1 MSGTMVVGTLQP
13 VKMVKQMHFLV
24 ALSCVNDI
32 MLRELRNKL
41 EMQLIL

>member
-1 MSGTMVVGTLQP
+1 MKDGSGYATTCENGEKVA
-13 VKMVKQMHFLV
+13 FFV